1 MAGSS
6 GFLGTAL
13 RDRLAQDGHEVL
25 RLVRGPAS
33 TPTESH
39 WDPYA
44 GEVDAELLAS
54 ADAVIN
60 LSGAPI
66 AHWPWT
72 ESYRQSILTS
82 RTAATRTLA
91 ETIARTGARPALV
104 NASAIG
110 AYGDRGDE
118 VLTEQSPR
126 GDTFLASVVEEW
138 EGATAAAA
146 EAGSRVVT
154 LRTAAVVLGV
164 GAPALRLIQLPF
176 RLGVGGRIGS
186 GRQWFSPIALTDW
199 TAAVT
204 HLMTHPDASG
214 AHNLVAPEPVTN
226 AEFTAAMGTVLRRPT
241 AVPVPATPLRL
252 VLGGLADQALS
263 SLRVLPAALQA
274 RGFTFQHP
282 DVISM
287 LRAALGR

>member
-25 RLVRGPAS
+25 RLVRGRAS

-44 GEVDAELLAS
+44 GDVDPELLAS

-66 AHWPWT
+66 ARWPWT
-72 ESYRQSILTS
+72 ESYRQTILAS

-104 NASAIG
+104 NASGIG
-110 AYGDRGDE
+110 AYGDRDDE

-126 GDTFLASVVEEW
+126 GDTFLAAVVDEW
-138 EGATAAAA
+138 EGATETAA
-146 EAGSRVVT
+146 ESGSRVVA
-154 LRTAAVVLGV
+154 LRTGVVLGPGG
-164 GAPALRLIQLPF
+164 GALQLMQVPF
-176 RLGVGGRIGS
+176 RLGVGGRLGS
-186 GRQWFSPIALTDW
+186 GRQWFSPIALDDW
-199 TAAVT
+199 TAAVSF
-204 HLMTHPDASG
+204 LVSNPDAQG
-214 AHNLVAPEPVTN
+214 PHNLVAPEPVTN
-226 AEFTAAMGTVLRRPT
+226 AELTAAMGTVLRRPT
-241 AVPVPATPLRL
+241 AVPVPGPVIRL
-252 VLGGLADQALS
+252 ALGGLSGEVLGSVRA
-263 SLRVLPAALQA
+263 LPAALQA
-274 RGFTFQHP
+274 AGFTFRHP
-282 DVISM
+282 DVIAM